1 MNPNKTYLSTI
12 TWKNIIKSNN
22 LISLKASLFLEKY
35 SWNTINRRR
44 LYNITIKKEDNLP
57 IGSKMILDLDYGA
70 YIKTINCTLENTTF
84 LFCNVTE
91 SEGGYPL
98 NHLKSPQS
106 NVTWLN
112 SLDGDV
118 MFLYY

>member
-1 MNPNKTYLSTI
+1 MIIKKNDFIQMNPNKTYLSTI

-84 LFCNVTE
+84 YFA
-91 SEGGYPL
+91 
-98 NHLKSPQS
+98 
-106 NVTWLN
+106 
-112 SLDGDV
+112 
-118 MFLYY
+118 M